1 MPTPFA
7 ILVLF
12 TCAVSSAAPLTT
24 EVVSPRAG
32 LTFTD
37 SEPVDVRVRLT
48 GLDAPVPVRYTV
60 REAQGP
66 WQVQGEVSVEPIR
79 DGAGEARLP
88 LELPGR
94 GLYTVTVE
102 ARRGDEQARDEKSL
116 GVVFPPHPVSE
127 TSHWGI
133 FYIPRTWEGKS
144 RSESYQDIARNIRML
159 GASWVRF
166 NFWAHIFGKITIT
179 QGENPQASADWSDA
193 KLMVKA
199 LRDEGL
205 LILGEVAQCP
215 RELSSRPDDTTP
227 SGDAGPVYNRVK
239 PADYALWEQL
249 MEKLARDFA
258 EEIPVWEIWNEAN
271 LPNAYW
277 TGTVEEFAE
286 HVKRTAA
293 GLRRGNPGAKIA
305 AAGFVGGHDFAD
317 KCFNLGMG
325 QAIDI
330 LTVHYTDENPGWIDG
345 WKALL
350 AKHKLNLPIWNS
362 EERSEVPVRNMAGGI
377 EHSIKFCHIN
387 IGYEAFRLLVNLDLT
402 PREPAIWFSVGT
414 HCIGDSTWA
423 GRDGSV
429 PGYDVHFFQR
439 GEERIAAFTRHD
451 VAGKLFTIA
460 NEVTLSV
467 TPLRPEEPVLVT
479 DILGRSKPLEIQGG
493 RGTLALSGPL
503 FINGARAIE
512 ITRSSL
518 GIAED
523 VMVFEAE
530 SAKKSAGFGVN
541 NHTGF
546 SEGRTLDIWSDV
558 DPGPEG
564 YYVELDLTVP
574 AAGRYEVLFAGN
586 GLGRLAA
593 PRSLSPFVWQIDGGE
608 QHLADKALP
617 VTHGI
622 PGAPEGLSTLGTVD
636 LAPGAH
642 TFRLKLTARRDTPDR
657 HWALWFDAIAL
668 RRLPD

>member
-1 MPTPFA
+1 MPTLFA
-7 ILVLF
+7 LLAF
-12 TCAVSSAAPLTT
+12 FACATSYAAPLAV
-24 EVVSPRAG
+24 EIISPRAG

-37 SEPVDVRVRLT
+37 EEPVDVRVRVS
-48 GLDAPVPVRYTV
+48 GVDAPVPIEYTV
-60 REAQGP
+60 GEVQGP
-66 WQVQGEVSVEPIR
+66 WQTKGEVSIVQIR
-79 DGAGEARLP
+79 DGAGEVRLP
-88 LELPGR
+88 LDLPGR
-94 GLYTVTVE
+94 GLYMVRVE

-116 GVVFPPHPVSE
+116 GVVFAPHPVSE

-179 QGENPQASADWSDA
+179 QGENPQVSADWSDA

-227 SGDAGPVYNRVK
+227 AGDAGPVYNRVK

-258 EEIPVWEIWNEAN
+258 DEIPVWEIWNEAN
-271 LPNAYW
+271 LPNTYW
-277 TGTVEEFAE
+277 TGTVEDFAE
-286 HVKRTAA
+286 HVKRTSV
-293 GLRRGNPGAKIA
+293 GLRRGNPQAKIA

-317 KCFNLGMG
+317 KCFSLGMG
-325 QAIDI
+325 EAIDI

-350 AKHKLNLPIWNS
+350 EKHNLNLPIWNS
-362 EERSEVPVRNMAGGI
+362 EERSEVPVRNIAGGI

-387 IGYEAFRLLVNLDLT
+387 IGYDAFRLLVNLDLT
-402 PREPAIWFSVGT
+402 PREPAIWFSVGA
-414 HCIGDSTWA
+414 HCIGDSTCA
-423 GRDGSV
+423 GRDGSI

-439 GEERIAAFTRHD
+439 GEERIAAFTRHNTS
-451 VAGKLFTIA
+451 GKLFTIA
-460 NEVTLSV
+460 NEVTVTV
-467 TPLRPEEPVLVT
+467 TPLRPDEPVVVT
-479 DILGRSKPLEIQGG
+479 DSLGRSKPLDIRDGKT
-493 RGTLALSGPL
+493 TLVLSGPT
-503 FINGARAIE
+503 FINGARTIE
-512 ITRSSL
+512 ITRAAVGML
-518 GIAED
+518 EP
-523 VMVFEAE
+523 VVVFEAE
-530 SAKKSAGFGVN
+530 SAKRREGFGIN
-541 NHTGF
+541 SHTGF

-574 AAGRYEVLFAGN
+574 DAGRYEILFAGN
-586 GLGRLAA
+586 GLGRLAE
-593 PRSLSPFVWQIDGGE
+593 PRSLSPFVWQIDDGE
-608 QHLADKALP
+608 EHAADKAMP
-617 VTHGI
+617 VVHGV
-622 PGAPEGLSTLGTVD
+622 PCAPEGLSTLGTVD
-636 LAPGAH
+636 LAAGTH
-642 TFRLKLTARRDTPDR
+642 TFRLKLTARRDTPDKY
-657 HWALWFDAIAL
+657 WALWFDAIAL
-668 RRLPD
+668 RRVAD

>member
-1 MPTPFA
+1 MSTPFA
-7 ILVLF
+7 LLAIVA
-12 TCAVSSAAPLTT
+12 CATSYAAPLG
-24 EVVSPRAG
+24 VQIISPRAG

-37 SEPVDVRVRLT
+37 AELVDVSVRVT
-48 GLDAPVPVRYTV
+48 GLDAPLSATYTV
-60 REAQGP
+60 REVQGP
-66 WQVQGEVSVEPIR
+66 WQTQGEVRIEQTR
-79 DGAGEARLP
+79 DGAGEAHLP
-88 LELPGR
+88 MELPGR
-94 GLYTVTVE
+94 GLYMVTVE

-116 GVVFPPHPVSE
+116 GVVFSPHPVSE

-179 QGENPQASADWSDA
+179 QGENPQVSADWADA

-227 SGDAGPVYNRVK
+227 AGDAGPVYNRVK

-249 MEKLARDFA
+249 MEKLARDFS

-271 LPNAYW
+271 LHNTYW
-277 TGTVEEFAE
+277 TGTVEDFAE
-286 HVKRTAA
+286 HVKHTSA
-293 GLRRGNPGAKIA
+293 GLRRGNPRAKIA

-317 KCFNLGMG
+317 RCFSLGMG
-325 QAIDI
+325 AAIDI
-330 LTVHYTDENPGWIDG
+330 LTVHYTDENPSWIDG

-350 AKHKLNLPIWNS
+350 AKHNLNLPIWNS
-362 EERSEVPVRNMAGGI
+362 EERAEVPVRNIAGGI

-387 IGYEAFRLLVNLDLT
+387 IGYDAFRLLVNLDLT
-402 PREPAIWFSVGT
+402 PREPAIWFSVGA

-429 PGYDVHFFQR
+429 PGFDVHFFQR
-439 GEERIAAFTRHD
+439 GDERIAAFTRHD

-460 NEVTLSV
+460 NEVMLTV
-467 TPLRPEEPVLVT
+467 TPLRPDEPVVVT
-479 DILGRSKPLEIQGG
+479 DSLGRSKPLEIRDGQA
-493 RGTLALSGPL
+493 TFALSGPI

-512 ITRSSL
+512 ITRS
-518 GIAED
+518 GVAMPDD
-523 VMVFEAE
+523 VAVFEAE
-530 SAKKSAGFGVN
+530 RARKSAGFVAST
-541 NHTGF
+541 HTGF
-546 SEGRTLDIWSDV
+546 SEGRTLDIWTDA

-564 YYVELDLTVP
+564 YHVELDLTVP
-574 AAGRYEVLFAGN
+574 KAGRYEVLFAGN
-586 GLGRLAA
+586 GLGRLAE

-608 QHLADKALP
+608 EHAADKALP
-617 VTHGI
+617 VTHGV

-636 LAPGAH
+636 LAAGAH
-642 TFRLKLTARRDTPDR
+642 TFRLKLTARRETPDR